1 VLIDAKH
8 KPWMW
13 AVIGLTLAATAAYVP
28 YHVLSPNGPS
38 GSSWPGLAFGGA
50 AFGLM
55 LFAGLLGLRRRFPA
69 WRVGRP
75 ETWLRAHLWLSLLA
89 VPLTFFH
96 AGFRFGGT
104 LTLVLMV
111 LFIVV
116 TVSGIL
122 GVILQ
127 QILPRVMTS
136 RVTMETIYE
145 EIAHV
150 MEQLLAE
157 ADALVIPSTGPLVE
171 AVVTGPTPVEGA
183 GALREFYM
191 KQVRPF
197 LAGAAP
203 AGPLANAA
211 RAAVAFSTVRPLVPP
226 ALHDSL
232 RDLEIVCEERR
243 QLISQRK
250 LHRWLHG
257 WLLVHIP
264 LSYAI
269 LVLGAAHAVGSVR
282 F

>member
-1 VLIDAKH
+1 MLLDAKH
-8 KPWMW
+8 KPWIW
-13 AVIGLTLAATAAYVP
+13 AVAGLTVASTAAYIP

-38 GSSWPGLAFGGA
+38 GSSWPGLAFGIA
-50 AFGLM
+50 AFLLM

-75 ETWLRAHLWLSLLA
+75 ESWMRAHLWVGLLA
-89 VPLTFFH
+89 VPWSFFH
-96 AGFRFGGT
+96 AGFHFGGA
-104 LTLVLMV
+104 LTIVLMV
-111 LFIVV
+111 LLVLV
-116 TVSGIL
+116 TLSGIL

-145 EIAHV
+145 QVGHV
-150 MEQLLAE
+150 LEQLLAE
-157 ADALVIPSTGPLVE
+157 ADALVIPSVGPLVQ
-171 AVVTGPTPVEGA
+171 AVVTGPTPAEGA
-183 GALREFYM
+183 GPLRDFYQ

-203 AGPLANAA
+203 KGPLSSAS
-211 RAAVAFSTVRPLVPP
+211 RAAVAFNAVRPLIPP
-226 ALHDSL
+226 PLQDTL
-232 RDLEIVCEERR
+232 RDLEVVCEERR
-243 QLISQRK
+243 QLLSQKK

-264 LSYAI
+264 LSYA
-269 LVLGAAHAVGSVR
+269 LLLLGAAHAVGALR

>member
-1 VLIDAKH
+1 MLIDAKH
-8 KPWMW
+8 KPWLW
-13 AVIGLTLAATAAYVP
+13 AVAGLTVASTAVYIP
-28 YHVLSPNGPS
+28 YHVLAPNGPS
-38 GSSWPGLAFGGA
+38 GSSWPGLVFGIVAFS
-50 AFGLM
+50 LM

-75 ETWLRAHLWLSLLA
+75 ETWLRAHLWLSALA

-96 AGFRFGGT
+96 AGFKFGGT
-104 LTLVLMV
+104 LTLVLMI

-116 TVSGIL
+116 TLSGIL

-145 EIAHV
+145 QAGRV

-157 ADALVIPSTGPLVE
+157 ADALVIPSVGPLVE
-171 AVVTGPTPVEGA
+171 AVVSGPTPVEGA
-183 GALREFYM
+183 GALREFYL

-197 LAGAAP
+197 LAGTAP
-203 AGPLANAA
+203 KGPLSTAA
-211 RAAVAFSTVRPLVPP
+211 RAAGALTTGRPRMPP
-226 ALHDSL
+226 QLEGVFH
-232 RDLEIVCEERR
+232 DLEIVCEERR
-243 QLISQRK
+243 QLISQKK

-257 WLLVHIP
+257 WLLVHVP

-269 LVLGAAHAVGSVR
+269 LVLGAAHAVGAVR

>member
-1 VLIDAKH
+1 MLIDAKH
-8 KPWMW
+8 KPWLW
-13 AVIGLTLAATAAYVP
+13 AVVGLTVAATAVYIP

-38 GSSWPGLAFGGA
+38 GSSWPGLAFGVA

-55 LFAGLLGLRRRFPA
+55 LFAGLLGFRRRFPA

-96 AGFRFGGT
+96 AGFQFGGT
-104 LTLVLMV
+104 LTVVLMV

-116 TVSGIL
+116 TLSGIL

-145 EIAHV
+145 EISHV

-157 ADALVIPSTGPLVE
+157 ADAIVVPAVGPLVE
-171 AVVTGPTPVEGA
+171 AVVSGPTPAEGA
-183 GALREFYM
+183 GPLREFYL
-191 KQVRPF
+191 KQIRPF

-203 AGPLANAA
+203 AGPLSSAA
-211 RAAVAFSTVRPLVPP
+211 RASVAFTSVRPLVPP
-226 ALHDSL
+226 NLHDSL

-243 QLISQRK
+243 QLISQKK
-250 LHRWLHG
+250 LHRWLHA
-257 WLLVHIP
+257 WLLVHVP